1 MMKNFQI
8 MLIFTKINSILS
20 EIARFVRHVVL
31 DCPLIQLD
39 GFKTTRKRLN
49 WILVDRL
56 LTRLSPAK
64 DLFND
69 YPAGNVSMI

>member
-1 MMKNFQI
+1 
-8 MLIFTKINSILS
+8 MLKKINSILS
-20 EIARFVRHVVL
+20 EIGRFVRHVVL

-49 WILVDRL
+49 WILVDHSE